1 MHTSDYRPTYC
12 LGEHTLSVPRTLH
25 ATNRERLCKR
35 LKADPQLPSG
45 AIVLLQGGEQEMRY
59 CSDHEPLFRQESY
72 FHWAFGVNES
82 SFYGAIVV
90 DTGKAILF
98 PPKLPEVYAVWM
110 GRIQPKEFYKE
121 KYAVDEV
128 HYSQDIA
135 SALASYKPT
144 VLLTLR
150 GLNTDSGKHSKE
162 ATFDGIEKFRV
173 NNYILH
179 PNIAECRVF
188 KTPEELTVLRYVC
201 QVSSRA
207 HIEVMKNI
215 RPGMYEYQL
224 ESLFRDY
231 CYSQGGCRFTSWSCV
246 AASGCSAA
254 ILHYGHS
261 GAPNDRQIQDG
272 DICSFDMGGE
282 YYCYAS
288 DITCAFPANGKFT
301 ADQKIIYV
309 AVLKANRA
317 VLNACKPGVSW
328 PDMHRLA
335 ERTFLAELVDHGLLQ
350 GDVDEMMAVRLGA
363 IFMPH
368 GLGHFMGI
376 DTHDVHGYPEGVE
389 RSTEP
394 GLRSLRTAR
403 TLEEGM
409 VLTIEPGIYFI
420 EVLLDEALNDPARSR
435 FMVPE
440 VLQRFRG
447 FGGVRI
453 EDDVVITADGA
464 ELLNDVPRTVEAIEE
479 VMAKGRQAS
488 AVA

>member
-1 MHTSDYRPTYC
+1 MAKAVPTYC

-128 HYSQDIA
+128 HYSQDIT
-135 SALASYKPT
+135 SALASYKPS

-150 GLNTDSGKHSKE
+150 GLNSDSGKHSKE

-188 KTPEELTVLRYVC
+188 KTPEELKVLRYVC

-224 ESLFRDY
+224 ESLFRNY
-231 CYSQGGCRFTSWSCV
+231 CYSQGGCRFMSYSCI